1 MFKIF
6 ATVLTLLVPMAV
18 LAESSVVL
26 GRVESVESIDIG
38 PFDCPTAG
46 TCSGGYRLR
55 LRGAHP
61 VVGVETSDP
70 LVAVLSL
77 HLRTGQPRK
86 GDQMLL
92 VLEPIADMRL
102 RNEIGAS
109 FYALDASVGRD
120 RFCLLKGPLTWGI
133 EVAEGSLADDGAHR
147 PNCFALAS
155 KTKRRT

>member
-1 MFKIF
+1 M
-6 ATVLTLLVPMAV
+6 

-26 GRVESVESIDIG
+26 GEVESAESVEIG

-55 LRGAHP
+55 IRGTHAIL
-61 VVGVETSDP
+61 GTERSDP

-92 VLEPIADMRL
+92 VLEPIADMQL
-102 RNEIGAS
+102 RTELGAS
-109 FYALDASVGRD
+109 FFVLDASVGRD
-120 RFCLLKGPLTWGI
+120 RFCLLKRPSIWGI
-133 EVAEGSLADDGAHR
+133 EVEQGSLADDGAHQ

-155 KTKRRT
+155 KAKRRT